1 MNRISTVLYFILC
14 LTLTFSDAA
23 GQPGLLKRI
32 KQDSK
37 VPERGVVILAGG
49 GLTAVRSDICGT
61 PDCNE
66 FRSVFGIG
74 AMYKFDPMW
83 AAVINL
89 DYVKL
94 GATEKD
100 PARPLNLS
108 FRTDVIELTGSV
120 QYNLLDAYSGS
131 GGYRSSR
138 KRFVVPYAKAGAGI
152 IYYTATSYP
161 GTGDLDESQ
170 TTYDPERKY
179 PAIGIVVPF
188 GAGLRFRFSDHL
200 SIAPEFI
207 YHITS
212 SDYLDNVGPRFGFGN
227 NKDHYSVASV
237 RVMYTPAVKD
247 NIFSRKAQH
256 GK

>member
-1 MNRISTVLYFILC
+1 MNRNIAVYTLLLCFVLAI
-14 LTLTFSDAA
+14 TTAD
-23 GQPGLLKRI
+23 GQSKLLKRM
-32 KQDSK
+32 QESK
-37 VPERGVVILAGG
+37 MPERGVVILAGAG
-49 GLTAVRSDICGT
+49 ITAVRSDICGT

-66 FRSVFGIG
+66 FRPLVGIG
-74 AMYKFDPMW
+74 AMYKFDPVW
-83 AAVINL
+83 SASINL

-100 PARPLNLS
+100 PARPRNLS
-108 FRTDVIELTGSV
+108 FRTDVIEATGSV
-120 QYNLLDAYSGS
+120 MYNLLDAYSGS

-138 KRFVVPYAKAGAGI
+138 KRFVVPYAKMGAGI

-188 GAGLRFRFSDHL
+188 GGGLRFRFSDQV
-200 SIAPEFI
+200 SIAPELI
-207 YHITS
+207 YHITT
-212 SDYLDNVGPRFGFGN
+212 SDYLDNVGPRLAPGG
-227 NKDHYSVASV
+227 NKDHYGVASI
-237 RVMYTPAVKD
+237 RFMYTPAIKED
-247 NIFSRKAQH
+247 IFNRKAQA

>member
-1 MNRISTVLYFILC
+1 MNRNSIVFLLLLC
-14 LTLTFSDAA
+14 FVFAWSAAA
-23 GQPGLLKRI
+23 GQSSLLKRM
-32 KQDSK
+32 QESK
-37 VPERGVVILAGG
+37 IPERGIVVLGTAGIA
-49 GLTAVRSDICGT
+49 AVRSDICGS

-66 FRSVFGIG
+66 FRPVFGIG
-74 AMYKFDPMW
+74 AMYKFDPIWSASM
-83 AAVINL
+83 NL

-100 PARPLNLS
+100 PTRPRNLS
-108 FRTDVIELTGSV
+108 FRTDVIELSGSV
-120 QYNLLDAYSGS
+120 LYNLLDAYSGS

-138 KRFVVPYAKAGAGI
+138 KRFIVPYAKMGAGI

-188 GAGLRFRFSDHL
+188 GGGLRFRFSDQI
-200 SIAPEFI
+200 SVAPELI
-207 YHITS
+207 YHLTS
-212 SDYLDNVGPRFGFGN
+212 SDYLDNVGPRLGGG
-227 NKDHYSVASV
+227 KSRDHFALAVV
-237 RVMYTPAVKD
+237 RLMYTPEIKT
-247 NIFSRKAQH
+247 NIFTRKAQT